1 MIWVKNWVAFVCFAL
16 VVAVTVG
23 CAFGLPQSASAELPD
38 ATAAV
43 LIDPGHGGE
52 DGGTVAEDGTLEK
65 NINLAIS
72 LHLRDMLMVWGF
84 PVSMTRQTDISIH
97 SPECTSTRGIK
108 VSDMQ
113 NRLALYEQADT
124 VIAIHQ
130 NHFSVEK
137 YSGAQVF
144 YSGNHAYS
152 EQLAAAIQASVVAH
166 LQPENTRQIKK
177 ATDGIYLLSHTQ
189 RPAVLVECGFLSNPA
204 ERQRLK
210 STAYQQAMAAAVL
223 VGFLDYQNTKYQG

>member
-1 MIWVKNWVAFVCFAL
+1 MIWVKNWLSFVCIAL
-16 VVAVTVG
+16 AVAVAVG
-23 CAFGLPQSASAELPD
+23 CAYGLPQSVSAELPV
-38 ATAAV
+38 ATPTV

-72 LHLRDMLMVWGF
+72 LYLRDMLTVWGF

-97 SPECTSTRGIK
+97 SPECTSTRDMK
-108 VSDMQ
+108 VSDMR
-113 NRLALYEQADT
+113 NRLTLYEQMDT

-130 NHFSVEK
+130 NHFSVSK

-144 YSGNHAYS
+144 YSGNHTCS

-166 LQPENTRQIKK
+166 LQPENSRQIKK

-189 RPAVLVECGFLSNPA
+189 RPAVLVECGFLSNPD
-204 ERQRLK
+204 ERELLK
-210 STAYQQAMAAAVL
+210 SSAYQQKMAASVFA
-223 VGFLDYQNTKYQG
+223 GFLDYQNTKCQG

>member
-1 MIWVKNWVAFVCFAL
+1 MIWVKNWFAFACVGLA
-16 VVAVTVG
+16 VVIAAG
-23 CAFGLPQSASAELPD
+23 CALDLSQSASAQLPV
-38 ATAAV
+38 ATACI

-72 LHLRDMLMVWGF
+72 LHLRDMLAIWGF

-97 SPECTSTRGIK
+97 SPEHTSTRDMK
-108 VSDMQ
+108 VSDMR

-130 NHFSVEK
+130 NHFSASK

-144 YSGNHAYS
+144 YSGNDTCS

-166 LQPENTRQIKK
+166 LQPQNNRQIKK

-189 RPAVLVECGFLSNPA
+189 RPAVLVECGFLSNA
-204 ERQRLK
+204 TEREQLK
-210 STAYQQAMAAAVL
+210 SSAYQQAMAAAVFA
-223 VGFLDYQNTKYQG
+223 GYLDYQNFKCQG